1 MAVSAWSCPGK
12 AFPTLP
18 CCYAPEKWDAGG
30 THPSHLVVPRESHRE
45 LREDPGDP
53 RRGRP
58 IPLLG
63 AVVPLW
69 FSDWFLTLGLMRSR
83 NSPIISQGSV
93 RSSDRACRDPGV
105 GDGIR
110 RCSWEGSATL
120 PLTHVIYG
128 LSPPSHTPIPSCSIQ
143 SRSHPAGLIPPIP
156 GTSQSRDTSIPA
168 EAAEGRKEE
177 QQLQGCARPG
187 FLVGTRQGCPG
198 ASPAQETFPRW
209 NLAPELP
216 IHFNYKKQHPECQTQ
231 LFAAERWN

>member
-1 MAVSAWSCPGK
+1 MELPWEGIPNTSVLLCSREMGCRGNTSLPPRCPSGI
-12 AFPTLP
+12 AQRT
-18 CCYAPEKWDAGG
+18 AGG
-30 THPSHLVVPRESHRE
+30 PWRF
-45 LREDPGDP
+45 

-58 IPLLG
+58 SPLLG

-216 IHFNYKKQHPECQTQ
+216 IHFNYKTQHPECQTR

>member
-58 IPLLG
+58 SPLLG

-128 LSPPSHTPIPSCSIQ
+128 LSPPSHTPVPSCSIR

-156 GTSQSRDTSIPA
+156 GTSQSRGHINPGRGSR
-168 EAAEGRKEE
+168 RKEGGAAAAG
-177 QQLQGCARPG
+177 LCPAWLSCRNTPRVPRSLPRPG
-187 FLVGTRQGCPG
+187 NLSPVEFGTR
-198 ASPAQETFPRW
+198 
-209 NLAPELP
+209 AP
-216 IHFNYKKQHPECQTQ
+216 HSF
-231 LFAAERWN
+231 